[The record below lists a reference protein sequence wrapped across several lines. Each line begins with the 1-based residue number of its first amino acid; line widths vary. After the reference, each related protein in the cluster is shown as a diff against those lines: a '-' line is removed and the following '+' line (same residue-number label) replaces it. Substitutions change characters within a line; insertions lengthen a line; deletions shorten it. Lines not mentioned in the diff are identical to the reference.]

1 MNSPQERVQPES
13 ILSRIKHDFPAS
25 VVVFLVALP
34 LCMGIAIA
42 SGVPVSAG
50 LLTGIVGGLIVG
62 FLAGAPLQVSGP
74 AAGLTVIV
82 YSVVQDHGLEMLG
95 TVVLIGGLFQLIAG
109 IFKLGQW
116 FRAVSPAV
124 IKGMLSG
131 IGVLIF
137 ASQFHVMVD
146 DKPKEGGLNNLLSI
160 PEAIEKGLPMPQWT
174 DEEERQIRKEHLIAF
189 GDLHERQVQLYERV
203 AEQAVEHPDE
213 TDIERELAE
222 FESIAEQQAAITQEL
237 EKLEQEVTN
246 YELTHSSKQKQ
257 VELDKR
263 MESAL
268 QASQTA
274 RDDLTDESK
283 LEDVREDQERA
294 AETLAA
300 LMASLKNHRWAAKV
314 GLFTIGLIL
323 IWGSMTP
330 KKFRIIPPPLVAVAG
345 ATVLATLLSLPV
357 FYVEVPDSLFSEI
370 HFPSWI
376 VLKNTPLVEWK
387 TLIQSGLLIAVVAS
401 AETLLCAVAV
411 DQMHS
416 GPRTKYDR
424 ELAAQGVGNMVCG
437 FIGALPMTGVI
448 VRSAANVQAGGKSR
462 WSAVMHGLW
471 LLLFVALLGWLLRS
485 IPTACLAAMLV
496 YTGVKLMNFPKNLRD
511 LWKYGSGEVV
521 IYVVTVSTIV
531 SVDLLSGVLAG
542 VGLSALKLLYTFSHL
557 KTDLS
562 VDTEQKLAFLKLNG
576 AATFLRLPILAEE
589 LERVPKG
596 FELRVDFQN
605 LDYIDHACLDLLRN
619 WGKQHESLGGGV
631 VIDWDSLNAR
641 FDREQSVKSRSENES
656 KKTKTS

>member
-1 MNSPQERVQPES
+1 MNTSQENKEPVS
-13 ILSRIKHDFPAS
+13 FIGKLKHDFPAS

-50 LLTGIVGGLIVG
+50 LLTGIIGGLLVG
-62 FLAGAPLQVSGP
+62 LLAGAPLQVSGP

-82 YSVVQDHGLEMLG
+82 YSVVQEHGLEMLG
-95 TVVLIGGLFQLIAG
+95 TVVLIGGVFQLLAG

-146 DKPKEGGLNNLLSI
+146 DKPKEGGLNNLISI
-160 PEAIEKGLPMPQWT
+160 PAAVQKGIPLPQWT
-174 DEEERQIRKEHLIAF
+174 DSEELQIRKQHLVAF

-203 AEQAVEHPDE
+203 AEQAVEHPDQD
-213 TDIERELAE
+213 DIERELLE
-222 FESIAEQQAAITQEL
+222 FEEIAKQQAEITRQL
-237 EKLEQEVTN
+237 EELEQEVIE
-246 YELTHSSKQKQ
+246 YEYTHSSDEKQA
-257 VELDKR
+257 ELDHR
-263 MESAL
+263 IQSAL
-268 QASQTA
+268 LASQTA

-283 LEDVREDQERA
+283 LDDVKEDQRKA
-294 AETLAA
+294 AESLAA

-330 KKFRIIPPPLVAVAG
+330 KKFRVIPPPLVAVAG
-345 ATVLATLLSLPV
+345 ATILATIFSLPV

-370 HFPSWI
+370 HFPSM
-376 VLKNTPLVEWK
+376 VLLQNAPFEEWK
-387 TLIQSGLLIAVVAS
+387 ALVQSGLLIAVVAS

-424 ELAAQGVGNMVCG
+424 ELAAQGVGNMACG

-448 VRSAANVQAGGKSR
+448 VRRDARSLATVVRSTVRMATQINSNSMSGCDAGL
-462 WSAVMHGLW
+462 HGTQ
-471 LLLFVALLGWLLRS
+471 V
-485 IPTACLAAMLV
+485 
-496 YTGVKLMNFPKNLRD
+496 NEFP
-511 LWKYGSGEVV
+511 
-521 IYVVTVSTIV
+521 
-531 SVDLLSGVLAG
+531 
-542 VGLSALKLLYTFSHL
+542 
-557 KTDLS
+557 
-562 VDTEQKLAFLKLNG
+562 
-576 AATFLRLPILAEE
+576 
-589 LERVPKG
+589 
-596 FELRVDFQN
+596 
-605 LDYIDHACLDLLRN
+605 
-619 WGKQHESLGGGV
+619 
-631 VIDWDSLNAR
+631 
-641 FDREQSVKSRSENES
+641 
-656 KKTKTS
+656 